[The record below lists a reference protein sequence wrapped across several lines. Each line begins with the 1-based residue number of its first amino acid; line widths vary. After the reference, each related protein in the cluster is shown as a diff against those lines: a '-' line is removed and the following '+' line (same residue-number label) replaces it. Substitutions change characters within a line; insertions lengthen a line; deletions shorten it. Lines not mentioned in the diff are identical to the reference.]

1 MGNAGREGRKGRLWK
16 DFNAWNF
23 AEILYPGACYY
34 ANMGLATR
42 SYPNHIR
49 VPASRDHCTLSTTPR
64 S

>member
-34 ANMGLATR
+34 ANMGLD
-42 SYPNHIR
+42 YQE
-49 VPASRDHCTLSTTPR
+49 LSKSHQGSGKP
-64 S
+64 